1 MSENKFVAI
10 NDVRIRVNNIKNY
23 GVSEEISYLS
33 KVYRI
38 LDCYRCEKERIE
50 KNIEINKEEYEW
62 VKSGKDAPIYALF
75 NEADEDV
82 FYDDYIGD
90 YYADFIEVPEGIIC
104 HAIEREDFETAG
116 DIMIKAVPSDVW
128 CEEKKYLYITTFQN
142 DNFQFYDDEI
152 DVEQILKKID
162 DCLL

>member
-10 NDVRIRVNNIKNY
+10 NDVRIRVSNIKNY
-23 GVSEEISYLS
+23 GVAEETKYFS
-33 KVYRI
+33 KVYKI
-38 LDCYRCEKERIE
+38 LNCYTSEKERLE
-50 KNIEINKEEYEW
+50 KNIEINKDEFDW
-62 VKSGKDAPIYALF
+62 VKSDKDAPIYALF
-75 NEADEDV
+75 DEDDEDV
-82 FYDDYIGD
+82 FFDGSIGN

-128 CEEKKYLYITTFQN
+128 CEKKKYLYITTFQN
-142 DNFQFYDDEI
+142 DNFKFYDDEI